1 MREAAMK
8 TFEELFEEL
17 ERKRTS
23 GDPES
28 GTVRLLESGVHAI
41 GKKLLE
47 EAGEAWMAAR
57 YEGREAT
64 AEELSQ
70 VLYYVQVMALAS
82 GLELKDLYRYL

>member
-1 MREAAMK
+1 MK

-17 ERKRTS
+17 ERKRAI

>member
-1 MREAAMK
+1 MK
-8 TFEELFEEL
+8 TFEELFVEL
-17 ERKRTS
+17 EEKQAA

-28 GTVRLLESGVHAI
+28 GTVKLLDRGVHAI

-70 VLYYVQVMALAS
+70 VLYYVQVMTLAS
-82 GLELKDLYRYL
+82 GLTLKDLYRYL

>member
-1 MREAAMK
+1 MK
-8 TFEELFEEL
+8 TFEELFKEL
-17 ERKRTS
+17 EGKRAC
-23 GDPES
+23 GDPGS
-28 GTVRLLESGVHAI
+28 GTVKLLELGVHAI

-57 YEGREAT
+57 YEGPEAT

-82 GLELKDLYRYL
+82 GLSLKDLYRHL

>member
-1 MREAAMK
+1 MK
-8 TFEELFEEL
+8 TFEQLFAELKE
-17 ERKRTS
+17 KRAQ
-23 GDPES
+23 GDPDS
-28 GTVRLLESGVHAI
+28 GTVKLLEQGVHAV

-47 EAGEAWMAAR
+47 EAGESWMAAR

-82 GLELKDLYRYL
+82 DLELEDLYRYL